1 VDEGESSNGL
11 IDRGLYKAI
20 LLKDR
25 LQAGVVDQ
33 PRLSDKV
40 VDSGHFWH
48 KVAGIRLMA
57 RVPGGLPV
65 DPEADASDWRCR
77 PDGGHG
83 IYSPGGDCVHW
94 VLFIMLKIK
103 KILAPAKVNL
113 CLHVLGRRGDGYHDL
128 AMLMQR
134 VALYDRLT
142 IELSHGDRV
151 TVVCPG
157 LDLAA
162 GEQNIVEK
170 SARLFLQHVGTK
182 QGVRITIIKKI
193 PAAAGLGGG
202 SSDAAAVLEVLDDM
216 LGTGLPRAEL
226 MALGRRLGADV
237 PFFLY
242 KKTAWATGIGERFQA
257 WPGLPPIW
265 LVLVNPRVAV
275 STAWAF
281 QNLGLTH
288 HRSIAKLPR
297 FPQGT
302 SALVRLLH
310 NDLEVVTCQHYPV
323 ITAIKERLIASGAA
337 GALMSG
343 SGPTVFG
350 IFAERGCAERAAEA
364 ISGDTEWW
372 VDVVSPL

>member
-1 VDEGESSNGL
+1 V
-11 IDRGLYKAI
+11 AI
-20 LLKDR
+20 NIEKN
-25 LQAGVVDQ
+25 
-33 PRLSDKV
+33 
-40 VDSGHFWH
+40 
-48 KVAGIRLMA
+48 I
-57 RVPGGLPV
+57 
-65 DPEADASDWRCR
+65 PE
-77 PDGGHG
+77 
-83 IYSPGGDCVHW
+83 
-94 VLFIMLKIK
+94 
-103 KILAPAKVNL
+103 
-113 CLHVLGRRGDGYHDL
+113 
-128 AMLMQR
+128 
-134 VALYDRLT
+134 
-142 IELSHGDRV
+142 
-151 TVVCPG
+151 
-157 LDLAA
+157 
-162 GEQNIVEK
+162 
-170 SARLFLQHVGTK
+170 
-182 QGVRITIIKKI
+182 
-193 PAAAGLGGG
+193 AAGLGGG
-202 SSDAAAVLEVLDDM
+202 SSDAAAVLSALNGLLDS
-216 LGTGLPRAEL
+216 GLSCSEL
-226 MALGRRLGADV
+226 MVLGRQLGADV

-242 KKTAWATGIGERFQA
+242 GQTAWATGVGEQLQP

-323 ITAIKERLIASGAA
+323 ITTIKERLIASGAE

-350 IFAERGCAERAAEA
+350 VFADRGRAERAAEE